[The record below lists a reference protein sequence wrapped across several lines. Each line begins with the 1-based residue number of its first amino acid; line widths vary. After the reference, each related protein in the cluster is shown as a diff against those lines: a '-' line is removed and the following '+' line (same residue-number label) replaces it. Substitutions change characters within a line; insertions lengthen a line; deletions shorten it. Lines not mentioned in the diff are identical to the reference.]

1 MTEKETTDS
10 RNDCARLW
18 ARLRELRMKRGL
30 SLRELAAQ
38 SGVAFASL
46 WKIETGRYNA
56 SAEVLAKIC
65 AALDARLDIVEL

>member
-1 MTEKETTDS
+1 MTEKETTS
-10 RNDCARLW
+10 KEDCARLW

-65 AALDARLDIVEL
+65 AALDARLDIVEN